1 MLVGAGVLPSG
12 ANVMFCVAVVVP
24 SVIDT
29 SQLVGVTLVK
39 VAVYVS
45 LLPCWSYPVIEVV
58 IGVVLVLSAGR
69 LPPMVTDV
77 VGRGA
82 SSVPTG
88 SRTLPTVVL
97 VSILPVVSALQPCT
111 TPPCG
116 STSRPLA
123 SKENEPARV
132 YSCSPPLR

>member
-29 SQLVGVTLVK
+29 SQLVGETLVK
-39 VAVYVS
+39 VAAYVS
-45 LLPCWSYPVIEVV
+45 LLPCWSYPVI
-58 IGVVLVLSAGR
+58 GVVLVLSPGR
-69 LPPMVTDV
+69 FPPMVTDV

-97 VSILPVVSALQPCT
+97 VSILPVVSAL
-111 TPPCG
+111 
-116 STSRPLA
+116 
-123 SKENEPARV
+123 
-132 YSCSPPLR
+132 